1 MNRSLVSKTCSALK
15 TNWRCFFMYFV
26 GIDISK
32 YKHDCFI
39 CSETGEVIEENL
51 SFKNT
56 IEGFNQLL
64 NLLKSLDNNYEI
76 RIGFEAT
83 GHYGMNLKL
92 FLEKNNYSFM
102 EFNPNLVKQ
111 FIKSQTLR
119 KTKTDKKDATWITKY
134 LISVDYKPHPKQFYH
149 KYSLKSLSRKRD
161 KLVFQRSYYLMQIT
175 NILDLI
181 FPEFKP
187 LFNNEFSVTSIYI
200 LSKYKTVNKIKN
212 MKDFESLRKVS
223 HGKFSYSKFLKIKE
237 AAKNTIGYSDDFLE
251 FDLENMIDLYT
262 NLNNKIKF
270 YDDKIIKIIKEL
282 NPPTLSISGIGPIS
296 CAGIISE
303 YGNISRFKSANACVA
318 FAGIEPSISESGIE
332 SHTGK
337 MVKHGSGHLR
347 YHLLNAAEMVFMHE
361 PIFTEFYY
369 KKRNEG
375 KTHRVALSHVAKKLV
390 RVIYKLESENIKFN
404 SNIK

>member
-1 MNRSLVSKTCSALK
+1 
-15 TNWRCFFMYFV
+15 MYFV

-39 CSETGEVIEENL
+39 CTETGEVICENL
-51 SFKNT
+51 SFQNT
-56 IEGFNQLL
+56 SEGFSQLL
-64 NLLKSLDNNYEI
+64 NLLKSLDNSKII

-119 KTKTDKKDATWITKY
+119 KTKTDKKDAIWITKY
-134 LISVDYKPHPKQFYH
+134 LISVDYKPHPSQFYH
-149 KYSLKSLSRKRD
+149 KFTLKSLSRKRD
-161 KLVFQRSYYLMQIT
+161 KLIFQRSYYSMQIT

-187 LFNNEFSVTSIYI
+187 LFDNQFSVTSIFI
-200 LSKYKTVNKIKN
+200 LNKYRTVERIKN
-212 MKDFESLRKVS
+212 MKDFQSINKAS
-223 HGKFSYSKFLKIKE
+223 HGRFSYSKFLKIKE
-237 AAKNTIGYSDDFLE
+237 AAKNTIGCSDEFLE
-251 FDLENMIDLYT
+251 FDLDNMIDLYNNI
-262 NLNNKIKF
+262 NLKIKK
-270 YDDKIIKIIKEL
+270 YDDKIESIVKNL
-282 NPPTLSISGIGPIS
+282 DPPTLSIKGIGYIS

-303 YGNISRFKSANACVA
+303 FGDISRFKSADAMVA
-318 FAGIEPSISESGIE
+318 FAGIEPSISESGTE

-347 YHLLNAAEMVFMHE
+347 YHLLNTAEMIFMHE

-390 RVIYKLESENIKFN
+390 RIIYKLESENIKFN
-404 SNIK
+404 HNI

>member
-1 MNRSLVSKTCSALK
+1 
-15 TNWRCFFMYFV
+15 MYFV

-39 CSETGEVIEENL
+39 CTETGEVIEENL
-51 SFKNT
+51 SFTNT
-56 IEGFNQLL
+56 NEGFQQLL
-64 NLLKSLDNNYEI
+64 NLLKSLDNSQEI

-102 EFNPNLVKQ
+102 EFNPALVKQ
-111 FIKSQTLR
+111 FIKGQTLR
-119 KTKTDKKDATWITKY
+119 RTKTDKKDAMLITKY

-149 KYSLKSLSRKRD
+149 KFALKSLSRKRE
-161 KLVFQRSYYLMQIT
+161 KLVKQRSYYLVQLT

-187 LFNNEFSVTSIYI
+187 LFNNEFSVTSLYI
-200 LSKYKTVNKIKN
+200 LNKYKTVEKIKN
-212 MKDFESLRKVS
+212 MKDFDSIKKVS
-223 HGKFSYSKFLKIKE
+223 RGKFSYSKFLQIKE
-237 AAKNTIGYSDDFLE
+237 AAKNTVGCSDEYLE
-251 FDLENMIDLYT
+251 FDLDNMIELH
-262 NLNNKIKF
+262 NNINNKIKK
-270 YDDKIIKIIKEL
+270 YDDKIETIIKEL
-282 NPPTLSISGIGPIS
+282 EPPTLSIKGIGPIS

-303 YGNISRFKSANACVA
+303 FGDISRFKSANAMVA
-318 FAGIEPSISESGIE
+318 FAGIEPSISESGTE

-347 YHLLNAAEMVFMHE
+347 YHLLNAADYIFMHE

-390 RVIYKLESENIKFN
+390 RIIYKLESENIKFK
-404 SNIK
+404 SDIR

>member
-1 MNRSLVSKTCSALK
+1 
-15 TNWRCFFMYFV
+15 MYFV

-39 CSETGEVIEENL
+39 TTETGEVICENL

-56 IEGFNQLL
+56 KEGFHKLL
-64 NLLKSLDNNYEI
+64 NLLQALDNNKEI

-102 EFNPNLVKQ
+102 EFNPALVKE

-119 KTKTDKKDATWITKY
+119 RTKTDKKDATWITKY

-149 KYSLKSLSRKRD
+149 KFALKSLSRKRE
-161 KLVFQRSYYLMQIT
+161 KLVKQRSYYLVQIT
-175 NILDLI
+175 NILDLT

-187 LFNNEFSVTSIYI
+187 LFDNEFSVTSLYI
-200 LSKYKTVNKIKN
+200 LNKYKTPEKIKN
-212 MKDFESLRKVS
+212 MKDFESINKVAR
-223 HGKFSYSKFLKIKE
+223 GKFSYAKFLKIKE
-237 AAKNTIGYSDDFLE
+237 AAKNTIGSSNEYLE
-251 FDLENMIDLYT
+251 FDLENMLELYY
-262 NLNNKIKF
+262 NVNKKIKK
-270 YDDKIIKIIKEL
+270 YDDKIEIIIKEL
-282 NPPTLSISGIGPIS
+282 DPPTLSIRGIGPIS

-303 YGNISRFKSANACVA
+303 FGDISRFKSADAMVA
-318 FAGIEPSISESGIE
+318 FAGIEPSISQSGTE
-332 SHTGK
+332 AHNGK

-347 YHLLNAAEMVFMHE
+347 YHLLNAAGYIFMHE

-369 KKRNEG
+369 KKRSEG
-375 KTHRVALSHVAKKLV
+375 KSHRVALSHVAKKFV
-390 RVIYKLESENIKFN
+390 RIIYKLESENIKFERN
-404 SNIK
+404 L

>member
-1 MNRSLVSKTCSALK
+1 
-15 TNWRCFFMYFV
+15 MYFV

-39 CSETGEVIEENL
+39 CTETGEVIEENL
-51 SFKNT
+51 SFTNT
-56 IEGFNQLL
+56 NEGFQQLL
-64 NLLKSLDNNYEI
+64 NLLKSLDNSQEI
-76 RIGFEAT
+76 RVGFEAT

-102 EFNPNLVKQ
+102 EFNPALVKQ
-111 FIKSQTLR
+111 FIKGQTLR
-119 KTKTDKKDATWITKY
+119 RTKTDKKDAMLITKY

-149 KYSLKSLSRKRD
+149 KFALKSLSRKRE
-161 KLVFQRSYYLMQIT
+161 KLVKQRSYYLVQLT

-187 LFNNEFSVTSIYI
+187 LFNNEFSVTSLYI
-200 LSKYKTVNKIKN
+200 LNKYKTVEKIKN
-212 MKDFESLRKVS
+212 MKDFDSIKKVS
-223 HGKFSYSKFLKIKE
+223 RGKFSYSKFLQIKE
-237 AAKNTIGYSDDFLE
+237 VAKNTVGCSDEYLE
-251 FDLENMIDLYT
+251 FDLDNMIELH
-262 NLNNKIKF
+262 NNINNKIKK
-270 YDDKIIKIIKEL
+270 YDDKIEAIIKEL
-282 NPPTLSISGIGPIS
+282 EPPTLSIKGIGPIS

-303 YGNISRFKSANACVA
+303 FGDISRFKSADAMVA
-318 FAGIEPSISESGIE
+318 FAGIEPSISESGTE

-347 YHLLNAAEMVFMHE
+347 YHLLNAADYIFMHE

-390 RVIYKLESENIKFN
+390 RIIYKLESENIKFK
-404 SNIK
+404 SDIR

>member
-1 MNRSLVSKTCSALK
+1 
-15 TNWRCFFMYFV
+15 MYFV

-39 CSETGEVIEENL
+39 TTETGQVIEDGF
-51 SFKNT
+51 SFQNT
-56 IEGFNQLL
+56 NEGFNQLL
-64 NLLKSLDNNYEI
+64 ILLKSLDNSKQI

-92 FLEKNNYSFM
+92 FLEKNSYSFM
-102 EFNPNLVKQ
+102 EFNPTLVKQ
-111 FIKSQTLR
+111 FISSQTLR
-119 KTKTDKKDATWITKY
+119 KTKTDKKDAIWITRY
-134 LISVDYKPHPKQFYH
+134 LISVDYKPHPLQFYH
-149 KYSLKSLSRKRD
+149 KFTLKSLSRKRD
-161 KLVFQRSYYLMQIT
+161 KLVFQRSYYSIQIT

-187 LFNNEFSVTSIYI
+187 LFDNKFSVTSLYI
-200 LSKYKTVNKIKN
+200 LSKYKTVDKIKN
-212 MKDFESLRKVS
+212 MKDFDSIRKVS
-223 HGKFSYSKFLKIKE
+223 RGRFSYSKFLKIKE
-237 AAKNTIGYSDDFLE
+237 AAKNTIGCSNEFLE
-251 FDLENMIDLYT
+251 FDLENMIELY
-262 NLNNKIKF
+262 NHLDNKIKF
-270 YDDKIIKIIKEL
+270 YDDKIIEIIKQL
-282 NPPTLSISGIGPIS
+282 NPPTLSIKGIGYIS

-303 YGNISRFKSANACVA
+303 FGDISRFKSPDAMVA

-347 YHLLNAAEMVFMHE
+347 YHLLNAAEMIFVHE
-361 PIFTEFYY
+361 PIFTQFYY

-390 RVIYKLESENIKFN
+390 RIIYKLETENIKFN
-404 SNIK
+404 HNI

>member
-1 MNRSLVSKTCSALK
+1 
-15 TNWRCFFMYFV
+15 MYFV

-39 CSETGEVIEENL
+39 TTETGEVIVENL
-51 SFKNT
+51 SFQNT
-56 IEGFNQLL
+56 NEGFQKLL
-64 NLLKSLDNNYEI
+64 NLLNSLDNSKQI

-92 FLEKNNYSFM
+92 FLEKNGYSFM

-119 KTKTDKKDATWITKY
+119 KTKTDKKDAIWITKY
-134 LISVDYKPHPKQFYH
+134 LISVDYKPHPHQFYH
-149 KYSLKSLSRKRD
+149 KFTLKSLSRKRD
-161 KLVFQRSYYLMQIT
+161 KLVFQRSYYLVQIT

-187 LFNNEFSVTSIYI
+187 LFDNQFSVTSLYI
-200 LSKYKTVNKIKN
+200 LSKYKTVDKIKN
-212 MKDFESLRKVS
+212 MKDFDSIRKVS
-223 HGKFSYSKFLKIKE
+223 RGKFSYSKFLKIKE
-237 AAKNTIGYSDDFLE
+237 AAKNTIGCSDEFLE
-251 FDLENMIDLYT
+251 FDLDNMIELY
-262 NLNNKIKF
+262 NNINNKIKF
-270 YDDKIIKIIKEL
+270 YDDKIIDIIKEL
-282 NPPTLSISGIGPIS
+282 DPPTLSIKGIGYIS

-303 YGNISRFKSANACVA
+303 FGDISRFKSANAMVA
-318 FAGIEPSISESGIE
+318 FAGIEPSISESGTE

-347 YHLLNAAEMVFMHE
+347 YHLLNAAEMIFMHE

-375 KTHRVALSHVAKKLV
+375 KTHRVALSHVSKKLV
-390 RVIYKLESENIKFN
+390 RIIYKLESENIKFN
-404 SNIK
+404 QNL

>member
-1 MNRSLVSKTCSALK
+1 
-15 TNWRCFFMYFV
+15 MYFV

-39 CSETGEVIEENL
+39 TTETGEVILENL
-51 SFKNT
+51 SFQNT
-56 IEGFNQLL
+56 NEGFVQLL
-64 NLLKSLDNNYEI
+64 NLLNSLDNSKQV

-92 FLEKNNYSFM
+92 FLEKNGYSFM

-119 KTKTDKKDATWITKY
+119 KTKTDKKDAIWITKY
-134 LISVDYKPHPKQFYH
+134 LISVDYKPHPQQFYH
-149 KYSLKSLSRKRD
+149 KFALKSLSRKRD
-161 KLVFQRSYYLMQIT
+161 KLVFQRSYYLVQIT

-181 FPEFKP
+181 FPEFKS
-187 LFNNEFSVTSIYI
+187 LFDNKFSVTSLYI
-200 LSKYKTVNKIKN
+200 LSKYKTVDRIKN
-212 MKDFESLRKVS
+212 MKDFDSIRKVS
-223 HGKFSYSKFLKIKE
+223 MGKFSYSKFLKIKD
-237 AAKNTIGYSDDFLE
+237 AAKNTIGCSNEFLE
-251 FDLENMIDLYT
+251 FDLENMVELY
-262 NLNNKIKF
+262 NNINNKIKF
-270 YDDKIIKIIKEL
+270 YDDKIINIVKEL
-282 NPPTLSISGIGPIS
+282 DPPTLSIKGIGYIS

-303 YGNISRFKSANACVA
+303 FGDVSRFKSADAMVA
-318 FAGIEPSISESGIE
+318 FAGIEPSIQQSGTE

-347 YHLLNAAEMVFMHE
+347 YHLLNAADYIFMHE

-369 KKRNEG
+369 KKRKEG

-390 RVIYKLESENIKFN
+390 RIIYKLESENIKFN
-404 SNIK
+404 HNL

>member
-1 MNRSLVSKTCSALK
+1 
-15 TNWRCFFMYFV
+15 MYFV

-39 CSETGEVIEENL
+39 TTETGEVIVENL
-51 SFKNT
+51 SFQNT
-56 IEGFNQLL
+56 NEGFQELL
-64 NLLKSLDNNYEI
+64 NLLKSLDNSKQI

-119 KTKTDKKDATWITKY
+119 KTKTDKKDAIWITKY
-134 LISVDYKPHPKQFYH
+134 LISVDYKPHPHQFYH
-149 KYSLKSLSRKRD
+149 KFALKSLSRRRD
-161 KLVFQRSYYLMQIT
+161 KLVFQRSYYLVQIT

-187 LFNNEFSVTSIYI
+187 LFDNKFSVSSLYI
-200 LSKYKTVNKIKN
+200 LSKYKSVDKIKN
-212 MKDFESLRKVS
+212 MKDFDSINKVS
-223 HGKFSYSKFLKIKE
+223 RGKFSYSKFLKIKE
-237 AAKNTIGYSDDFLE
+237 AAKNTIGCSDDFLE
-251 FDLENMIDLYT
+251 FDLQNMIELY
-262 NLNNKIKF
+262 NNINNKIKF
-270 YDDKIIKIIKEL
+270 YDDKIENIIKEL
-282 NPPTLSISGIGPIS
+282 DPPTLSIKGIGYIS

-303 YGNISRFKSANACVA
+303 FGDISRFKSADAMVA

-347 YHLLNAAEMVFMHE
+347 YHLLNAAEMIFMHE

-390 RVIYKLESENIKFN
+390 RIIYKLESENIKFN
-404 SNIK
+404 RNI

>member
-1 MNRSLVSKTCSALK
+1 
-15 TNWRCFFMYFV
+15 MYFV

-39 CSETGEVIEENL
+39 TTETGEVICENL

-56 IEGFNQLL
+56 KEGFQELL
-64 NLLKSLDNNYEI
+64 NLLQSLDNNKEI

-92 FLEKNNYSFM
+92 FLEKNGYSFM
-102 EFNPNLVKQ
+102 EFNPALVKQ
-111 FIKSQTLR
+111 FISGQTLR
-119 KTKTDKKDATWITKY
+119 KTKTDKKDAYQITKY
-134 LISVDYKPHPKQFYH
+134 LISVDYKPHPNQFYH
-149 KYSLKSLSRKRD
+149 KFALKSLSRKRE
-161 KLVFQRSYYLMQIT
+161 KLVKQRSYYLVQIT

-187 LFNNEFSVTSIYI
+187 LFDNDFSVTSLYI
-200 LSKYKTVNKIKN
+200 LNKYKTPEKIKN
-212 MKDFESLRKVS
+212 MKDFESINKVS
-223 HGKFSYSKFLKIKE
+223 RGKFSYSKFIKIKE
-237 AAKNTIGYSDDFLE
+237 AAKNTVGLSDEYLE
-251 FDLENMIDLYT
+251 FDLENMLELYYNVNT
-262 NLNNKIKF
+262 KIKK
-270 YDDKIIKIIKEL
+270 YDDKIESIIKEL
-282 NPPTLSISGIGPIS
+282 DPPTLSIRGIGPIS

-303 YGNISRFKSANACVA
+303 FGDITKFKSADAMVA
-318 FAGIEPSISESGIE
+318 FAGIEPSIAESGTE
-332 SHTGK
+332 SHKGK

-347 YHLLNAAEMVFMHE
+347 YHLLNAADYIFMHE

-390 RVIYKLESENIKFN
+390 RIIYKLESENIKF
-404 SNIK
+404 KRDL

>member
-1 MNRSLVSKTCSALK
+1 
-15 TNWRCFFMYFV
+15 MYFV

-39 CSETGEVIEENL
+39 TTETGEVIEENL
-51 SFKNT
+51 SFQNT
-56 IEGFNQLL
+56 NEGFVQLF
-64 NLLKSLDNNYEI
+64 NLLKSLDDSKQI

-92 FLEKNNYSFM
+92 FLEKNGYSFM

-119 KTKTDKKDATWITKY
+119 KTKTDKKDAIWITKY
-134 LISVDYKPHPKQFYH
+134 LISVDYKPYPQQFYH
-149 KYSLKSLSRKRD
+149 KFALKSLSRKRD
-161 KLVFQRSYYLMQIT
+161 KLVFQRSYYLVQIT

-187 LFNNEFSVTSIYI
+187 LFDNNFSVSSLYI
-200 LSKYKTVNKIKN
+200 LSKYKTVDKIKN
-212 MKDFESLRKVS
+212 MKDFDSINKVS
-223 HGKFSYSKFLKIKE
+223 RGKFSYSKFLKIKD
-237 AAKNTIGYSDDFLE
+237 AAKNTIGCSDDFLE
-251 FDLENMIDLYT
+251 FDLENMIELY
-262 NLNNKIKF
+262 NNINNKIKS
-270 YDDKIIKIIKEL
+270 YDDKIIDIIKEL
-282 NPPTLSISGIGPIS
+282 NPPTLSIKGIGYIS

-303 YGNISRFKSANACVA
+303 FGDISRFKSADAMVA
-318 FAGIEPSISESGIE
+318 FAGIEPSISQSGTE

-347 YHLLNAAEMVFMHE
+347 YHLLNAADYVFMHE

-390 RVIYKLESENIKFN
+390 RIIYKLESENIEFKR
-404 SNIK
+404 NI

>member
-1 MNRSLVSKTCSALK
+1 
-15 TNWRCFFMYFV
+15 MYFV

-39 CSETGEVIEENL
+39 CTETGEVIEENL
-51 SFKNT
+51 SFTNT
-56 IEGFNQLL
+56 NEGFQQLL
-64 NLLKSLDNNYEI
+64 NLLKSLDNSQEI
-76 RIGFEAT
+76 RVGFEAT

-102 EFNPNLVKQ
+102 EFNPALVKQ
-111 FIKSQTLR
+111 FIKGQTLR
-119 KTKTDKKDATWITKY
+119 RTKTDKKDAMLITKY

-149 KYSLKSLSRKRD
+149 KFALKSLSRKRE
-161 KLVFQRSYYLMQIT
+161 KLVKQRSYYLVQLT

-187 LFNNEFSVTSIYI
+187 LFNNEFSVTSLYI
-200 LSKYKTVNKIKN
+200 LNKYKTVEKIKN
-212 MKDFESLRKVS
+212 MKDFDSISKVS
-223 HGKFSYSKFLKIKE
+223 RGKFPYAKFLKIKE
-237 AAKNTIGYSDDFLE
+237 VAKNTVGCSDEYLE
-251 FDLENMIDLYT
+251 FDLDNMIELH
-262 NLNNKIKF
+262 NNINNKIKK
-270 YDDKIIKIIKEL
+270 YDDKIETIIKEL
-282 NPPTLSISGIGPIS
+282 EPPTLSIKGIGPIS

-303 YGNISRFKSANACVA
+303 FGDISRFKSADAMVA
-318 FAGIEPSISESGIE
+318 FAGIEPSISESGTE

-347 YHLLNAAEMVFMHE
+347 YHLLNAADYIFMHE

-390 RVIYKLESENIKFN
+390 RIIYKLESENIIFK
-404 SNIK
+404 SDIK

>member
-1 MNRSLVSKTCSALK
+1 
-15 TNWRCFFMYFV
+15 MYFV

-39 CSETGEVIEENL
+39 TTETGEVIVENL
-51 SFKNT
+51 SFQNT
-56 IEGFNQLL
+56 KEGFQELL
-64 NLLKSLDNNYEI
+64 NLLKSLDNSKEI

-119 KTKTDKKDATWITKY
+119 KTKTDKKDAIWITKY
-134 LISVDYKPHPKQFYH
+134 LISVDYKPHPQQFYH
-149 KYSLKSLSRKRD
+149 KFTLKSLSRKRD
-161 KLVFQRSYYLMQIT
+161 KLVFQRSYYSMQIT

-187 LFNNEFSVTSIYI
+187 LFDNQFSVTSIFI
-200 LSKYKTVNKIKN
+200 LNKYKTVERIKN
-212 MKDFESLRKVS
+212 MKDFQSINKVS
-223 HGKFSYSKFLKIKE
+223 HGRFSYSKFLKIKE
-237 AAKNTIGYSDDFLE
+237 AAKNTIGCSDEFLE
-251 FDLENMIDLYT
+251 FDLENMIELYNNI
-262 NLNNKIKF
+262 NLKIKK
-270 YDDKIIKIIKEL
+270 YDDKIESIVKEID
-282 NPPTLSISGIGPIS
+282 PPTLSIKGIGFIS

-303 YGNISRFKSANACVA
+303 FGDISRFKSADAMVA

-347 YHLLNAAEMVFMHE
+347 YHLLNTAEMIFMHE

-390 RVIYKLESENIKFN
+390 RIIYKLESENIKFN
-404 SNIK
+404 HNF

>member
-1 MNRSLVSKTCSALK
+1 
-15 TNWRCFFMYFV
+15 MYFV

-51 SFKNT
+51 SFTNT
-56 IEGFNQLL
+56 NEGLSQLL
-64 NLLKSLDNNYEI
+64 NLLKSLDNNQQI

-92 FLEKNNYSFM
+92 FLEKNDYSFM

-119 KTKTDKKDATWITKY
+119 KTKTDKKDAIWITKY
-134 LISVDYKPHPKQFYH
+134 LISVDYKPHPQQFYH
-149 KYSLKSLSRKRD
+149 KFTLKSLSRKRD
-161 KLVFQRSYYLMQIT
+161 KLVFQRSYYLVQIT

-187 LFNNEFSVTSIYI
+187 LFDNKFSVTSLYI
-200 LSKYKTVNKIKN
+200 LTKYKTVDKIKN
-212 MKDFESLRKVS
+212 MKDFESIKKVS
-223 HGKFSYSKFLKIKE
+223 RGKFSYSKFLKIKD
-237 AAKNTIGYSDDFLE
+237 AAKNTIGCSNEFLE
-251 FDLENMIDLYT
+251 FDLENMIELYD
-262 NLNNKIKF
+262 NINNKIKF
-270 YDDKIIKIIKEL
+270 YDDKIIDIIKEL
-282 NPPTLSISGIGPIS
+282 NPPTLSIRGIGYIS

-303 YGNISRFKSANACVA
+303 FGDISRFKSADAMVA

-347 YHLLNAAEMVFMHE
+347 YHLLNAAEMVFIHE

-375 KTHRVALSHVAKKLV
+375 KLHRVALSHVAKKLV
-390 RVIYKLESENIKFN
+390 RIIYKLESENITFK
-404 SNIK
+404 SNIN

>member
-1 MNRSLVSKTCSALK
+1 
-15 TNWRCFFMYFV
+15 MYFV

-39 CSETGEVIEENL
+39 TTETGEVIHENF

-56 IEGFNQLL
+56 NEGFLELL
-64 NLLKSLDNNYEI
+64 ILLKFLDNSKEI

-92 FLEKNNYSFM
+92 FLEKNDYSFM

-119 KTKTDKKDATWITKY
+119 KTKTDKKDAIWITKY

-149 KYSLKSLSRKRD
+149 KFTLKSLSRKRD
-161 KLVFQRSYYLMQIT
+161 KLVFQRSYYSMQIT
-175 NILDLI
+175 NILDLL

-187 LFNNEFSVTSIYI
+187 LFDNQFSVTSLFI
-200 LSKYKTVNKIKN
+200 LSKYKTVEKIKN
-212 MKDFESLRKVS
+212 MKDFDSIRKVS
-223 HGKFSYSKFLKIKE
+223 HGSFSYSKFLKIKE
-237 AAKNTIGYSDDFLE
+237 AAKNTIGCSDEFLE
-251 FDLENMIDLYT
+251 FDLENMIELYNNI
-262 NLNNKIKF
+262 NLKIKK
-270 YDDKIIKIIKEL
+270 YDDKIISIIKEL
-282 NPPTLSISGIGPIS
+282 DPPILSIKGIGFIS

-303 YGNISRFKSANACVA
+303 FGDISRFKSADAMVA

-347 YHLLNAAEMVFMHE
+347 YHLLNTAEMIFMHE

-390 RVIYKLESENIKFN
+390 RIIYKLESENIKFDH
-404 SNIK
+404 NI

>member
-1 MNRSLVSKTCSALK
+1 
-15 TNWRCFFMYFV
+15 MYFV

-39 CSETGEVIEENL
+39 TTETGEVIVENL

-56 IEGFNQLL
+56 KEGFQELL
-64 NLLKSLDNNYEI
+64 NLFQSLDNNKEI

-92 FLEKNNYSFM
+92 FLEKNGYSFM
-102 EFNPNLVKQ
+102 EFNPALVKQ
-111 FIKSQTLR
+111 FISGQTLR
-119 KTKTDKKDATWITKY
+119 RTKTDKKDAYQITKY
-134 LISVDYKPHPKQFYH
+134 LISVDYKPHPNQFYH
-149 KYSLKSLSRKRD
+149 KFALKSLSRKRE
-161 KLVFQRSYYLMQIT
+161 KLVKQRSYYLVQIT

-187 LFNNEFSVTSIYI
+187 LFDNEFSVTSLYI
-200 LSKYKTVNKIKN
+200 LNKYKTPEKIKN
-212 MKDFESLRKVS
+212 MKDFESINKVS
-223 HGKFSYSKFLKIKE
+223 RGKFSYSKFIRIKE
-237 AAKNTIGYSDDFLE
+237 AAKNTVGLSDEYLE
-251 FDLENMIDLYT
+251 FDLENMLELYYNVNT
-262 NLNNKIKF
+262 KIKK
-270 YDDKIIKIIKEL
+270 YDDKIESIIKEL
-282 NPPTLSISGIGPIS
+282 DPPTLSVRGIGPIS

-303 YGNISRFKSANACVA
+303 FGDITRFKSAAAMVA
-318 FAGIEPSISESGIE
+318 FAGIEPSIAESGTE
-332 SHTGK
+332 SHKGK

-347 YHLLNAAEMVFMHE
+347 YHLLNAADYIFMHE

-390 RVIYKLESENIKFN
+390 RIIYKLESENIKF
-404 SNIK
+404 KRDL

>member
-1 MNRSLVSKTCSALK
+1 
-15 TNWRCFFMYFV
+15 MYFV

-39 CSETGEVIEENL
+39 TTETGEVIEENL
-51 SFKNT
+51 SFQNT
-56 IEGFNQLL
+56 NEGLNQLL
-64 NLLKSLDNNYEI
+64 NLLKSLDHSKQI

-92 FLEKNNYSFM
+92 FLEKNGYSFM

-119 KTKTDKKDATWITKY
+119 KTKTDKKDAIWITKY
-134 LISVDYKPHPKQFYH
+134 LISVDYKPHPQQFYH
-149 KYSLKSLSRKRD
+149 KFTLKSLSRKRD
-161 KLVFQRSYYLMQIT
+161 KLVFQRSYYLVQIT

-187 LFNNEFSVTSIYI
+187 LFDNNFSVTSLYI
-200 LSKYKTVNKIKN
+200 LSKYKTVDKIKN
-212 MKDFESLRKVS
+212 MKDYDSIRKVS
-223 HGKFSYSKFLKIKE
+223 MGKFSYSKFLKIKD
-237 AAKNTIGYSDDFLE
+237 AAKNTIGCSDNFLE
-251 FDLENMIDLYT
+251 FDLENMIELY
-262 NLNNKIKF
+262 NNINNKIKF
-270 YDDKIIKIIKEL
+270 YDDKIIDIIKEL
-282 NPPTLSISGIGPIS
+282 DPPTLSIKGIGYIS

-303 YGNISRFKSANACVA
+303 FGDISRFKSPDAMVA

-347 YHLLNAAEMVFMHE
+347 YHLLNAAEMIFMHE

-390 RVIYKLESENIKFN
+390 RIIYKLESENLKFER
-404 SNIK
+404 NI